1 MERLRLQAVPEQ
13 SAAEVSERQDFGSG
27 RTSAKRKSYASSKGG
42 PFQALEPFPG
52 SREHTREDSAKKFCA
67 GRRWTTCCTRIV
79 SEGGAVPATVR
90 LGEEEESEEGVALTH
105 PATSVWYS
113 VDEEGNFKDEQETE
127 IKKEKVSQLSQPP
140 SSSRS
145 RVDWRDSQASSSQ
158 SAGSEFNSQALDDR
172 AS

>member
-1 MERLRLQAVPEQ
+1 M
-13 SAAEVSERQDFGSG
+13 
-27 RTSAKRKSYASSKGG
+27 
-42 PFQALEPFPG
+42 
-52 SREHTREDSAKKFCA
+52 
-67 GRRWTTCCTRIV
+67 
-79 SEGGAVPATVR
+79 EGGAVPATVR

-158 SAGSEFNSQALDDR
+158 SAG
-172 AS
+172 ASSTARRLTTELRSVQGREEQGRDCWMQSAQ

>member
-1 MERLRLQAVPEQ
+1 M
-13 SAAEVSERQDFGSG
+13 
-27 RTSAKRKSYASSKGG
+27 
-42 PFQALEPFPG
+42 
-52 SREHTREDSAKKFCA
+52 
-67 GRRWTTCCTRIV
+67 
-79 SEGGAVPATVR
+79 
-90 LGEEEESEEGVALTH
+90 TH

-158 SAGSEFNSQALDDR
+158 SAGASSTARRLTTELRSVQGREEQGRDCWMQSAQQGKEDQSNWSDCAWHSQTDPAWVDR
-172 AS
+172 CRWQEQGGYHSYWRGGYYR